1 VFHKKID
8 QHINKA
14 LIEIGIAKP
23 IAVQK
28 KAISSIKSGKDSIIV
43 SPKETGKTTTLVVA
57 LVQILK
63 AALNDVPRA
72 MVIVET
78 KEDADKMKILFDE
91 IGKETNLRVHCVYP
105 GPNLL
110 KIRDKVYYGTDVV
123 IGTVKR
129 LNELYSNSGLNLND
143 LQIILIDNADTTI
156 KIELHS
162 QIDRLTDI
170 MPNIQKIIFCNS
182 INDKVKRYADK
193 YMARP
198 NIIKA
203 TENDD

>member
-1 VFHKKID
+1 MFHKKID

>member
-1 VFHKKID
+1 MFHKKID
-8 QHINKA
+8 QHINEA
-14 LIEIGIAKP
+14 LVEIGIATP

-28 KAISSIKSGKDSIIV
+28 KAISSVKSGIDSIIV
-43 SPKETGKTTTLVVA
+43 SPKETGKTTALVVA

-63 AALNDVPRA
+63 TQLNDVPRA
-72 MVIVET
+72 MVIVES
-78 KEDADKMKILFDE
+78 KEEADKMKLLFDE
-91 IGKETNLRVHCVYP
+91 IGKNTDLRVHCVYP

-110 KIRDKVYYGTDVV
+110 KVRDKVYYGTDVV

-143 LQIILIDNADTTI
+143 LQIILVDNADTTI
-156 KIELHS
+156 KVELFA
-162 QIDRLTDI
+162 QIDRLTEI
-170 MPNIQKIIFCNS
+170 MPNIQKILFTKQITDR
-182 INDKVKRYADK
+182 ITRYADK

-203 TENDD
+203 